1 MLIFTFG
8 LFVEISSLIILVL
21 KKLVKSLM
29 NLGQEKKK
37 EKEAIVERK
46 SGRKEEKR

>member
-1 MLIFTFG
+1 MTMIP
-8 LFVEISSLIILVL
+8 VL

-37 EKEAIVERK
+37 EKEAIVEQSQEGK
-46 SGRKEEKR
+46 KKKDNI